1 MVQSMKTG
9 LDKLMENPR
18 KYLGTGRVGIVAN
31 PTTVNKELHHAIDLL
46 AEHPDIDLRILFGP
60 EHGVRAAAQDMIGVG
75 NEKDGRTG
83 LRVVSLY
90 GKTFASL
97 SPSVAEMQ
105 MLDTL
110 IFDIQDVGSR
120 YYTYAAT
127 MALCMQVAAP
137 LGVKIV
143 VLDRPNPIGASKVE
157 GGGLTP
163 GLENFCAL
171 YPVPQRHGMTVGEL
185 ANLYNTT
192 FQIGCELE
200 VVRCEGW
207 KRHQYYDEIDYPWV
221 MPSPNMPTLDTAIVY
236 PGMCLLEGTQ
246 LSEARGTTRPFEL
259 VGAPYV
265 DGYALRDKLL
275 TLGLEGIA
283 FRPTMFEPTFH
294 KFKEQSCGGI
304 QLHVTDRNA
313 FNSYK
318 TGLAV
323 IWATKQLWPDNYKW
337 RDGVYEF
344 RDDEPAIDLLTGFA
358 KVRIAIDAGEN
369 FDTVLKHA
377 LQGTEVYDA
386 GRVAALLY
394 D

>member
-1 MVQSMKTG
+1 MKTG
-9 LDKLMENPR
+9 LDLLMQNPG
-18 KYLGTGRVGIVAN
+18 KHLGKGRTGIVAN
-31 PTTVNKELHHAIDLL
+31 PTTINKELNHAIDLL
-46 AEHPDIDLRILFGP
+46 AEHPDVNLKILFGP

-75 NEKDGRTG
+75 DDRDSKTG
-83 LRVVSLY
+83 LPVVSLY
-90 GKTFASL
+90 GKTFESL
-97 SPSVAEMQ
+97 SPSPEQMQ
-105 MLDTL
+105 NLDTL
-110 IFDIQDVGSR
+110 VFDIQDVGSR

-127 MALCMQVAAP
+127 MALCMKAAVAHN
-137 LGVKIV
+137 VKIV
-143 VLDRPNPIGASKVE
+143 VLDRPNPIGGTQVE

-171 YPVPQRHGMTVGEL
+171 YAVPQRHGMTVGEL
-185 ANLYNTT
+185 AHLYNQT
-192 FQIGCELE
+192 FEIGCELE
-200 VVRCEGW
+200 VIRCEGW

-221 MPSPNMPTLDTAIVY
+221 MPSLNMPTLDTAIVY

-275 TLGLEGIA
+275 KLDLPGIG

-294 KFKEQSCGGI
+294 KFKEESCGGI
-304 QLHVTDRNA
+304 QLHVTDRQA
-313 FNSYK
+313 FEPYK

-323 IWATKQLWPDNYKW
+323 IWATKQLWPDDYKW
-337 RDGVYEF
+337 REGVYEF

-358 KVRIAIDAGEN
+358 KVREAIDAGDAFE
-369 FDTVLKHA
+369 TVLEHA
-377 LQGTEVYDA
+377 FQGTERYDS
-386 GRVAALLY
+386 GREAALLY

>member
-1 MVQSMKTG
+1 MKTG
-9 LDKLMENPR
+9 LDILMENPR
-18 KYLGTGRVGIVAN
+18 KYLGSGRVGIVAN

-46 AEHPDIDLRILFGP
+46 AEHPDVDLRILFGP

-75 NEKDGRTG
+75 DDKDGRTG
-83 LRVVSLY
+83 LPVVSLY

-97 SPSVAEMQ
+97 SPSVEEMKK
-105 MLDTL
+105 LDTL

-143 VLDRPNPIGASKVE
+143 VLDRPNPIGGGKVE

-192 FQIGCELE
+192 FKIGCELE
-200 VVRCEGW
+200 VVACEGW

-221 MPSPNMPTLDTAIVY
+221 MPSPNMPTLETAIVY

-275 TLGLEGIA
+275 SLGLEGIA

-304 QLHVTDRNA
+304 QLHVTHRDD
-313 FNSYK
+313 FDSYK

-323 IWATKQLWPDNYKW
+323 IWATKQLWPNDFKW

-358 KVRIAIDAGEN
+358 EVRVAIDNGES

-377 LQGTEVYDA
+377 LQGTEIYDS
-386 GRVAALLY
+386 GREAALIY

>member
-1 MVQSMKTG
+1 MKTG
-9 LDKLMENPR
+9 LDLLMQNPG
-18 KYLGTGRVGIVAN
+18 KHLGKGRTGIVAN
-31 PTTVNKELHHAIDLL
+31 PTTINKELDHAIDLL
-46 AEHPDIDLRILFGP
+46 AEHPDVNLKILFGP

-75 NEKDGRTG
+75 DDHDSKTG
-83 LRVVSLY
+83 LPVVSLY
-90 GKTFASL
+90 GKTFESL
-97 SPSVAEMQ
+97 SPSPEQMQ
-105 MLDTL
+105 ELDTL
-110 IFDIQDVGSR
+110 VFDIQDVGSR

-127 MALCMQVAAP
+127 MALCMKAAVP
-137 LGVKIV
+137 HGVKIV
-143 VLDRPNPIGASKVE
+143 VLDRPNPIGGSQVE

-185 ANLYNTT
+185 ANLYNNT
-192 FQIGCELE
+192 FEIGCELE
-200 VVRCEGW
+200 VIACEGW
-207 KRHQYYDEIDYPWV
+207 KRNQYYDEVDYPWV

-275 TLGLEGIA
+275 KLDLPGIG

-294 KFKEQSCGGI
+294 KFKEESCGGI
-304 QLHVTDRNA
+304 QLHVTDRQA
-313 FNSYK
+313 FEPYK

-323 IWATKQLWPDNYKW
+323 IWAIKQLWPEDYKW
-337 RDGVYEF
+337 REGVYEF

-358 KVRIAIDAGEN
+358 KVREAIDAGQS
-369 FDTVLKHA
+369 FDTVLEHA
-377 LQGTEVYDA
+377 FQGTEQYDG
-386 GRVAALLY
+386 GRDAALIY

>member
-1 MVQSMKTG
+1 MKTG
-9 LDKLMENPR
+9 LDLLMQNPG
-18 KYLGTGRVGIVAN
+18 KHLGQGRTGIVAN
-31 PTTVNKELHHAIDLL
+31 PTTIDRHLNHAIDLL
-46 AEHPDIDLRILFGP
+46 AEHPDVNLKILFGP

-75 NEKDGRTG
+75 DDKDGRTG
-83 LRVVSLY
+83 LPVVSLY
-90 GKTFASL
+90 GKTFESL
-97 SPSVAEMQ
+97 SPSAKHLQEI
-105 MLDTL
+105 DTL
-110 IFDIQDVGSR
+110 VFDIQDVGSR

-127 MALCMQVAAP
+127 MALCMKAARAQ
-137 LGVKIV
+137 GVKVV
-143 VLDRPNPIGASKVE
+143 VLDRPNPIGASRVE

-185 ANLYNTT
+185 AQLYNNT
-192 FQIGCELE
+192 FEIGCELE
-200 VVRCEGW
+200 VIRCEGW

-275 TLGLEGIA
+275 ELQLPGIG

-294 KFKEQSCGGI
+294 KFKEESCGGI
-304 QLHVTDRNA
+304 QLHVTDRDA
-313 FNSYK
+313 FEPYK

-323 IWATKQLWPDNYKW
+323 IWATKQLWPDDFKW
-337 RDGVYEF
+337 REGVYEF

-358 KVRIAIDAGEN
+358 KVREAIDGGQSFE
-369 FDTVLKHA
+369 TVLENA
-377 LQGTEVYDA
+377 FQGTEQYDN
-386 GRVAALLY
+386 GRDAALLY

>member
-1 MVQSMKTG
+1 MKTG
-9 LDKLMENPR
+9 LDILMENPR
-18 KYLGTGRVGIVAN
+18 KYLGSGRVGIVAN

-46 AEHPDIDLRILFGP
+46 AEHPDVDLRILFGP

-75 NEKDGRTG
+75 DDKDGRTG
-83 LRVVSLY
+83 LPVVSLY

-97 SPSVAEMQ
+97 SPSVEEMKK
-105 MLDTL
+105 LDTL

-143 VLDRPNPIGASKVE
+143 VLDRPNPIGGGKVE

-192 FQIGCELE
+192 FKIGCELE
-200 VVRCEGW
+200 VVACEGW

-221 MPSPNMPTLDTAIVY
+221 MPSPNMPTLETAIVY

-275 TLGLEGIA
+275 SLGLEGIA

-304 QLHVTDRNA
+304 QLHVTHRDD

-323 IWATKQLWPDNYKW
+323 IWATKQLWPNDFKW

-358 KVRIAIDAGEN
+358 EVRVAIDNGES

-377 LQGTEVYDA
+377 LQGTELYDS
-386 GRVAALLY
+386 GREAALIY

>member
-1 MVQSMKTG
+1 MKTG
-9 LDKLMENPR
+9 LDLLMQNPG
-18 KYLGTGRVGIVAN
+18 KHLGQGRTGIVAN
-31 PTTVNKELHHAIDLL
+31 PTTIDRHLNHAIDLL
-46 AEHPDIDLRILFGP
+46 AEHPDVNLKILFGP

-75 NEKDGRTG
+75 DDRDGRTG
-83 LRVVSLY
+83 LPVVSLY
-90 GKTFASL
+90 GKTFDSL
-97 SPSVAEMQ
+97 SPSAKHLQEI
-105 MLDTL
+105 DTL
-110 IFDIQDVGSR
+110 VFDIQDVGSR

-127 MALCMQVAAP
+127 MALCMKAARAQ
-137 LGVKIV
+137 GVKVV
-143 VLDRPNPIGASKVE
+143 VLDRPNPIGASRVE

-185 ANLYNTT
+185 AQLYNNT
-192 FQIGCELE
+192 FEIGCELE
-200 VVRCEGW
+200 VIRCEGW

-275 TLGLEGIA
+275 ELQLPGIG

-294 KFKEQSCGGI
+294 KFKEESCGGI
-304 QLHVTDRNA
+304 QLHVTDRDA
-313 FNSYK
+313 FEPYK

-323 IWATKQLWPDNYKW
+323 IWATKQLWPDDFKW
-337 RDGVYEF
+337 REGVYEF

-358 KVRIAIDAGEN
+358 KVREAIDGGQSFE
-369 FDTVLKHA
+369 TVLEHA
-377 LQGTEVYDA
+377 FQGTEQYDN
-386 GRVAALLY
+386 GRDAALLY

>member
-1 MVQSMKTG
+1 MKTG
-9 LDKLMENPR
+9 LDILMENPR
-18 KYLGTGRVGIVAN
+18 KYLGSGRVGIVAN

-46 AEHPDIDLRILFGP
+46 AEHPDVDLRILFGP

-75 NEKDGRTG
+75 DDKDGRTG
-83 LRVVSLY
+83 LPVVSLY

-97 SPSVAEMQ
+97 SPSVEEMKK
-105 MLDTL
+105 LDTL

-143 VLDRPNPIGASKVE
+143 VLDRPNPIGGGKVE

-192 FQIGCELE
+192 FKIGCELE
-200 VVRCEGW
+200 VVACEGW

-221 MPSPNMPTLDTAIVY
+221 MPSPNMPTLETAIVY

-275 TLGLEGIA
+275 SLGLEGIA

-304 QLHVTDRNA
+304 QLHVTHRDD

-323 IWATKQLWPDNYKW
+323 IWATKQLWPNDFKW

-358 KVRIAIDAGEN
+358 EVRVAIDNGES

-377 LQGTEVYDA
+377 LQGTELYGS
-386 GRVAALLY
+386 GREAALIY